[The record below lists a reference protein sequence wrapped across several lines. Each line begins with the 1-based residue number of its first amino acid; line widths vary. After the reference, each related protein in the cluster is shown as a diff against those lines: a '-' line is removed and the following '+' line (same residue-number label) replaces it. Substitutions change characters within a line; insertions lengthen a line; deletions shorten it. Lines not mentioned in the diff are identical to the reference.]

1 MEKRKQVL
9 IVGLQPELIDFSS
22 PEYAAFP
29 GLTAEKV
36 LEGLNAGAA
45 SLRAQGYEAQ
55 ICLTDFGATADDVLR
70 NALIQNQYDCVLVG
84 AGVRTVPTHFLL
96 FEKIINTIHAHAP
109 GAKICF
115 NTKPSDTAEAVNR
128 WI

>member
-1 MEKRKQVL
+1 
-9 IVGLQPELIDFSS
+9 
-22 PEYAAFP
+22 
-29 GLTAEKV
+29 
-36 LEGLNAGAA
+36 
-45 SLRAQGYEAQ
+45 
-55 ICLTDFGATADDVLR
+55 VLR
-70 NALIQNQYDCVLVG
+70 SALNQNEFDCVLVG

>member
-1 MEKRKQVL
+1 MLVQPACERK
-9 IVGLQPELIDFSS
+9 DMRRRS
-22 PEYAAFP
+22 
-29 GLTAEKV
+29 
-36 LEGLNAGAA
+36 
-45 SLRAQGYEAQ
+45 
-55 ICLTDFGATADDVLR
+55 ADRFRRHRGMTLR

>member
-1 MEKRKQVL
+1 METRKQVL

-70 NALIQNQYDCVLVG
+70 KALTQNQFDCVLVG

>member
-36 LEGLNAGAA
+36 MAGLNAGAS
-45 SLRAQGYEAQ
+45 SLQAQGYEAQ
-55 ICLTDFGATADDVLR
+55 LCLTDFGATAEEVLR
-70 NALIQNQYDCVLVG
+70 SALIQKQYDCVLVG
-84 AGVRTVPTHFLL
+84 AGVRTVHTHLRACPGRKNLL
-96 FEKIINTIHAHAP
+96 QHQ
-109 GAKICF
+109 
-115 NTKPSDTAEAVNR
+115 SR
-128 WI
+128 

>member
-36 LEGLNAGAA
+36 MAGLNAGAA
-45 SLRAQGYEAQ
+45 SLKAQGYEAEL
-55 ICLTDFGATADDVLR
+55 CLTDFGATAEDVLR
-70 NALIQNQYDCVLVG
+70 NALIQKQYDCVLVG

-109 GAKICF
+109 SAKICL
-115 NTKPSDTAEAVNR
+115 
-128 WI
+128 